1 MAKIKIISNPYY
13 KKTSFE
19 RWDDEKS
26 EWIAIEYENN
36 ASSKLLSKEI
46 AEGFFP
52 FRVRQIV
59 EQIVQDYKVPG
70 DTIQILFEGSAD
82 EYQELEDACSECN
95 FETEV
100 VTERTSIGLENAR
113 DILPEVKQLFQ
124 KISPLINSS
133 VDATKI
139 QRDLD
144 RFSDASS
151 DVVPICVL
159 GNYSVGKSTFIN
171 ALIGCEILP
180 SGPEPVTAKVYKITR
195 SKYKDRAQ
203 VRWKYWDQDML
214 ISFSNRETI
223 MEQNMKENSLGKA
236 LMEGLE
242 KLDNPGIVERVY
254 SAITIINDFDDSTA
268 EDDVSNLIEVD
279 IPFTQGVLANTL
291 HPFVIF
297 DTPGSNSASNAKH
310 LQVLKEA
317 MANMTNGL
325 PIFVCTPDSLDSTD
339 NENLYHIIRDL
350 DELDN
355 RFTMIV
361 VNKADSAAIQRRGD
375 SGQEQARILS
385 QAVPRNLYSG
395 GLFYVSSVMGLGGKT
410 DGIFTDYVYEDI
422 YDAQLD
428 RYRNPGNRHYR
439 QLYQYNILPG
449 QIKNRSD
456 ALAAEQSDLIYANSG
471 LFSLETEIESFAGKY
486 AAYNKCLQSQMFL
499 RNIIST
505 TESEIESDKDEA
517 EDLRQGL
524 LDHLENDKKMLLEDL
539 ESVASTEQ
547 LEGDNRYDESMRQ
560 YLDQGKDTF
569 SHNKLKELEN
579 DFITEQENE
588 QNYNSREKDV
598 RDAVDT
604 VTGNLKDNFNRV
616 LKKPNL
622 KDLKS
627 IAQDIVSDVGNVVDK
642 SKIRFESRRDVNK
655 AAGAK
660 LLEYVGEV
668 YTSKLDEMHILLD
681 TQSQTYWRE
690 KTEIIREA
698 LASIVTGS
706 ETLTDERREEL
717 ERIILTF
724 QQIIFNENAGEEI
737 FNKGKFEYRIQ
748 IGNRILWESDR
759 LNIDKIVRTYN
770 TNMETSVNTLYE
782 SFKASHTESAHA
794 WIRNL
799 MDEISKNIVDYSP
812 ELSKQA
818 EKIRRMTK
826 RIEDLQERRIKLE
839 QYTGFLNAMMD
850 WKSVDTLRA

>member
-1 MAKIKIISNPYY
+1 MIKIKIISNPYN
-13 KKTSFE
+13 KETCFE
-19 RWDDEKS
+19 HWDDENN
-26 EWIAIEYENN
+26 EWIAVEYENN
-36 ASSKLLSKEI
+36 ASSKLLSNEI
-46 AEGFFP
+46 AGGFFP

-70 DTIQILFEGSAD
+70 EIIHILFEGSAD
-82 EYQELEDACSECN
+82 EYQELEDACTEGS
-95 FETEV
+95 FEVEIT
-100 VTERTSIGLENAR
+100 TERTSIGLENAR

-124 KISPLINSS
+124 QISPLINSS
-133 VDATKI
+133 VDESKI

-180 SGPEPVTAKVYKITR
+180 SGTEPVTAKVYKISR

-203 VRWKYWDQDML
+203 VRWKYWDQDMS
-214 ISFSNRETI
+214 ISFSERETI
-223 MEQNMKENSLGKA
+223 MEQRMKENLLGKA
-236 LMEGLE
+236 LIEGLE
-242 KLDNPGIVERVY
+242 KLDNPGITERVY
-254 SAITIINDFDDSTA
+254 SVITIINDFDDSTV
-268 EDDVSNLIEVD
+268 EEDVSNLIEVD
-279 IPFTQGVLANTL
+279 IPFTQGVLASTL

-310 LQVLKEA
+310 LLVLKEA

-339 NENLYHIIRDL
+339 NENLYHIIRDM
-350 DELDN
+350 DELDS
-355 RFTMIV
+355 RFTMII

-410 DGIFTDYVYEDI
+410 DGVFTDYVYEDI

-428 RYRNPGNRHYR
+428 RYRNPENRHYR
-439 QLYQYNILPG
+439 QLYKYNILPG

-456 ALAAEQSDLIYANSG
+456 SLAEAQTDLLYANSG

-499 RNIIST
+499 RNIIRI
-505 TESEIESDKDEA
+505 TEREIENNRAEA
-517 EDLRQGL
+517 EEDRQGL
-524 LDHLENDKKMLLEDL
+524 LDHLENEKKKLLENL
-539 ESVASTEQ
+539 ENAAADEQ
-547 LEGDNRYDESMRQ
+547 LEGDNAYDDNMSQ
-560 YLDQGKDTF
+560 YLEQGKDTF
-569 SHNKLKELEN
+569 SHKELKDLESEFIATQKDEQ
-579 DFITEQENE
+579 DFS
-588 QNYNSREKDV
+588 SREKDV
-598 RDAVDT
+598 QDAVDT
-604 VTGNLKDNFNRV
+604 VADNLKANVNRI
-616 LKKPNL
+616 LKGPNL
-622 KDLKS
+622 KDIKS
-627 IAQDIVSDVGNVVDK
+627 IAHGLVTDVGNVVEK
-642 SKIRFESRRDVNK
+642 SRTRFESRRDVNK
-655 AAGAK
+655 AAGAR

-668 YTSKLDEMHILLD
+668 YTSKLDNMHRLLD
-681 TQSQTYWRE
+681 TQSQAYWRE
-690 KTEIIREA
+690 KTEAIREI
-698 LASIVTGS
+698 LAEIVSGA

-724 QQIIFNENAGEEI
+724 QQIEFNENAGEEI
-737 FNKGKFEYRIQ
+737 FDKEKFEYRIR
-748 IGNRILWESDR
+748 IGDRVVWESDR
-759 LNIDKIVRTYN
+759 LNIDKIVKTYN
-770 TNMETSVNTLYE
+770 TNMETNLSSLYS
-782 SFKASHTESAHA
+782 SFKESHTESAHT

-799 MDEISKNIVDYSP
+799 LDEISQNIVAYSP

-818 EKIRRMTK
+818 EKIRKKEK
-826 RIEDLQERRIKLE
+826 RIEDLKERRVKLE
-839 QYTGFLNAMMD
+839 QFTDQLNAMMD